1 VHNAYPS
8 KNAYFTEQWVGGPSN
23 FSGDLSWH
31 VKNLI
36 IGATRN
42 WSKNVIE
49 WNLASDP
56 NYHPHTDG
64 GCSTCLGALTIQ
76 SSISRNV
83 GYYIIAH
90 ASKFVKTGS
99 VRIGSNLVSNLPN
112 VAFKN
117 PEGKKVLI
125 VLNESSFPQTFNIKF
140 NGKIVTPVLAG
151 GAVGTF
157 IW

>member
-1 VHNAYPS
+1 V
-8 KNAYFTEQWVGGPSN
+8 YFTEQWVGGPQN
-23 FSGDLSWH
+23 FPADLQWH

-56 NYHPHTDG
+56 NYYPHTTG
-64 GCSTCLGALTIQ
+64 GCSTCLGAVTIGT
-76 SSISRNV
+76 SILRNV
-83 GYYIIAH
+83 SYYIIAH
-90 ASKFVKTGS
+90 ASKFVNSGS
-99 VRIGSNLVSNLPN
+99 VRIESTNISNLPN
-112 VAFKN
+112 VAFKT

-125 VLNESSFPQTFNIKF
+125 VLNESASTLKFNIQFKDM
-140 NGKIVTPVLAG
+140 IVTPSLQG
-151 GAVGTF
+151 GAVGTY